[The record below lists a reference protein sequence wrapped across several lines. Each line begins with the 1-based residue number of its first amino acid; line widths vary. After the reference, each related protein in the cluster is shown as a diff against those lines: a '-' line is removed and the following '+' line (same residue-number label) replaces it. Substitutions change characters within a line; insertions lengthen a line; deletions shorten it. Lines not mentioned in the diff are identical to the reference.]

1 MRHYGEISW
10 AARETQIFDALRNL
24 ARTYGAE
31 RLVLFG
37 SRARRT
43 HDEKSDIDLAVYG
56 CPQFRDFSFAVD
68 EDVETLLSFDLVHMD
83 GTVSPV
89 LRAEIERDGVILYE
103 AV

>member
-1 MRHYGEISW
+1 MRRYSEVSW
-10 AARETQIFDALRNL
+10 VARETQIFDALRNL

>member
-10 AARETQIFDALRNL
+10 AARETQIFDALRKL
-24 ARTYGAE
+24 ARTYGVE

-43 HDEKSDIDLAVYG
+43 HDEKGDIDLAVYG
-56 CPQFRDFSFAVD
+56 CEKFRDFSFAVD